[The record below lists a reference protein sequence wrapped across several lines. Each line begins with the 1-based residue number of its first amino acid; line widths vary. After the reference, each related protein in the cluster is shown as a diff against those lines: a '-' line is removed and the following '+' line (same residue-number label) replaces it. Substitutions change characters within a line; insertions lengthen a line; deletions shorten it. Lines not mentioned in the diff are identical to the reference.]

1 MLYLFYYQLDIGCSE
16 SEIEL
21 VVIDYY
27 FLLVKFLFK
36 IVISVNLFFKVLIL
50 ENLDILLVEIKYLLI
65 YRLAVRFFWKM

>member
-1 MLYLFYYQLDIGCSE
+1 MDIGCSE

-27 FLLVKFLFK
+27 FLLVKFLCK